1 MESSL
6 NDENVE
12 RAKSDNQ
19 HALWFFWLE
28 VLLRWFGANS
38 NDLAANDLAANDLI
52 VKDRLFWSPRISGRD
67 DLLSLASLK
76 MFLTEMP
83 MYNVIRK
90 SKDEI
95 QPRNDLADT
104 RVKLFEYI
112 YFLTCTA
119 YYILL
124 TLLENSFNT
133 IFVRN

>member
-1 MESSL
+1 MS
-6 NDENVE
+6 
-12 RAKSDNQ
+12 
-19 HALWFFWLE
+19 
-28 VLLRWFGANS
+28 
-38 NDLAANDLAANDLI
+38 
-52 VKDRLFWSPRISGRD
+52 
-67 DLLSLASLK
+67 
-76 MFLTEMP
+76 

-124 TLLENSFNT
+124 TLLEISFNAV
-133 IFVRN
+133 FVRN